1 MRAGRERPLPSWH
14 LPRGSSS
21 VGILSCP
28 FAASPRRGPLRA
40 MQDDLA
46 AAASRMALVKPV
58 DTADLAKMIDSLPAR
73 PQDFDLR
80 RF

>member
-1 MRAGRERPLPSWH
+1 
-14 LPRGSSS
+14 
-21 VGILSCP
+21 
-28 FAASPRRGPLRA
+28 

-73 PQDFDLR
+73 PQDFELR

>member
-1 MRAGRERPLPSWH
+1 
-14 LPRGSSS
+14 
-21 VGILSCP
+21 
-28 FAASPRRGPLRA
+28 